1 LIGFAGITGF
11 YREFY
16 NIALHIQRARFGQ
29 MGKLQ
34 GLIRLMR
41 PVNCV
46 LMGFAVFVGIV
57 LAGQNLS
64 NIAWL
69 NVAFGFLTGF
79 ALTGA
84 SMAINDYYD
93 RAIDAI
99 NEPLR
104 PIPSGLVIPREA
116 LLLATILSVIGFVF
130 AVLVSGWCLIVAVIA
145 WVIFT
150 TYITVGKRT
159 GLPGN
164 FLVSAC
170 VGAPFIYGSVLAKDY
185 VVLNVWF
192 FVMMAFL
199 ANTGREITKGIVDV
213 EGDKTG
219 NVKTLAV
226 RYGDKAA
233 AIVAV
238 IFFVSAVALTP
249 LPLVLGL
256 VSVWFVPFVLVIDV
270 GLVVLSI
277 LLLIDHRRE
286 KARKTKNTVL
296 FLFIFGLL
304 AFIFGIVL

>member
-1 LIGFAGITGF
+1 
-11 YREFY
+11 
-16 NIALHIQRARFGQ
+16 

-34 GLIRLMR
+34 GLVRLMR

-46 LMGFAVFVGIV
+46 LMGIAVFVGVV

-104 PIPSGLVIPREA
+104 PIPSGLVNPREA
-116 LLLATILSVIGFVF
+116 LLLASFLSVIGFIF
-130 AVLVSGWCLIVAVIA
+130 AVLVSVWCLVVAVIA

-150 TYITVGKRT
+150 TYITIGKRS

-170 VGAPFIYGSVLAKDY
+170 VGAPFIYGSVLAEDY

-226 RYGDKAA
+226 RYGEKAA

-238 IFFVSAVALTP
+238 IFFISAVALTP
-249 LPLVLGL
+249 LPLILGL

-286 KARKTKNTVL
+286 KARRSKNTVL

>member
-1 LIGFAGITGF
+1 
-11 YREFY
+11 
-16 NIALHIQRARFGQ
+16 

-34 GLIRLMR
+34 GLVRLVR

-46 LMGFAVFVGIV
+46 LMGFAVFVGVV

-104 PIPSGLVIPREA
+104 PIPSRLVSPREA
-116 LLLATILSVIGFVF
+116 LLLATVLSVIGFVF
-130 AVLVSGWCLIVAVIA
+130 AVLVSAWCLVVAVIA

-150 TYITVGKRT
+150 TYITIGKRT

-170 VGAPFIYGSVLAKDY
+170 VGAPFIYGSVLAEDY

-226 RYGDKAA
+226 RYGEKAA

-238 IFFVSAVALTP
+238 IFFISAVALTP
-249 LPLVLGL
+249 LPLILGL

-286 KARKTKNTVL
+286 KARRSKNTVL
-296 FLFIFGLL
+296 FLFVFGLL

>member
-1 LIGFAGITGF
+1 
-11 YREFY
+11 
-16 NIALHIQRARFGQ
+16 

-46 LMGFAVFVGIV
+46 LMGFAVFVGVV

-64 NIAWL
+64 DIAWL
-69 NVAFGFLTGF
+69 NVALGFLTGF

-104 PIPSGLVIPREA
+104 PIPSGLVSPREA
-116 LLLATILSVIGFVF
+116 LFLATVLSVIGFVF
-130 AVLVSGWCLIVAVIA
+130 AVLVSAWCLVVAVIA

-150 TYITVGKRT
+150 TYITVGKRS

-170 VGAPFIYGSVLAKDY
+170 VGAPFIYGSVLARDY

-213 EGDKTG
+213 EGDRTG

-249 LPLVLGL
+249 LPLILGL
-256 VSVWFVPFVLVIDV
+256 VSVWFVPFVLIIDV
-270 GLVVLSI
+270 GLVASSV
-277 LLLIDHRRE
+277 LLLIDHRRG
-286 KARKTKNTVL
+286 KARRIKNIVL

-304 AFIFGIVL
+304 AFIFGILL

>member
-1 LIGFAGITGF
+1 
-11 YREFY
+11 
-16 NIALHIQRARFGQ
+16 

-34 GLIRLMR
+34 GLIRLIR

-46 LMGFAVFVGIV
+46 LMGFAVFVGVV
-57 LAGQNLS
+57 LAGQNLT

-104 PIPSGLVIPREA
+104 PIPSGLVSPREA
-116 LLLATILSVIGFVF
+116 LLLAAVLSVIGFVF
-130 AVLVSGWCLIVAVIA
+130 AVLVSAWCLIVAVIA

-150 TYITVGKRT
+150 TYITIGKRT

-170 VGAPFIYGSVLAKDY
+170 VGAPFVYGSVLAKDY

-226 RYGDKAA
+226 RYGEKEAA
-233 AIVAV
+233 FVAV
-238 IFFVSAVALTP
+238 VFFVSAVALTP
-249 LPLVLGL
+249 LPLILNL
-256 VSVWFVPFVLVIDV
+256 VSFWFVPFVLVIDI

-286 KARKTKNTVL
+286 NARKIKNTVL

>member
-1 LIGFAGITGF
+1 
-11 YREFY
+11 
-16 NIALHIQRARFGQ
+16 

-34 GLIRLMR
+34 GLIRLIR

-46 LMGFAVFVGIV
+46 LMGFAVFVGVV

-64 NIAWL
+64 DITWL
-69 NVAFGFLTGF
+69 NVALGFLTGF

-104 PIPSGLVIPREA
+104 PIPSGLVSPREA
-116 LLLATILSVIGFVF
+116 LFLATVLSMIGFVF
-130 AVLVSGWCLIVAVIA
+130 GLLVSAWCLVVAVIA

-150 TYITVGKRT
+150 TYITIGKRS

-170 VGAPFIYGSVLAKDY
+170 VGAPFIYGSVLARDY

-213 EGDKTG
+213 EGDRTG

-249 LPLVLGL
+249 LPLILGL
-256 VSVWFVPFVLVIDV
+256 VSVWFAPFVLIIDV
-270 GLVVLSI
+270 GLVASSV

-286 KARKTKNTVL
+286 KARRIKNTVL

-304 AFIFGIVL
+304 AFIFGILL

>member
-1 LIGFAGITGF
+1 
-11 YREFY
+11 
-16 NIALHIQRARFGQ
+16 

-34 GLIRLMR
+34 GVIRLMR

-46 LMGFAVFVGIV
+46 LMGFAVFVGVV

-104 PIPSGLVIPREA
+104 PIPSGLVSPREA
-116 LLLATILSVIGFVF
+116 LLIASFLSVIGFIF
-130 AVLVSGWCLIVAVIA
+130 AVLVSAWCLVVAVIA

-170 VGAPFIYGSVLAKDY
+170 VGAPFVYGSVLAKDY

-219 NVKTLAV
+219 NVQTLAV
-226 RYGDKAA
+226 RYGEKAA
-233 AIVAV
+233 AVVAV
-238 IFFVSAVALTP
+238 IFFISAVALTP
-249 LPLVLGL
+249 LPLILGL
-256 VSVWFVPFVLVIDV
+256 VSVWFVPFVLVIDI

-286 KARKTKNTVL
+286 NARKTKNTVL

-304 AFIFGIVL
+304 AFIFGILL